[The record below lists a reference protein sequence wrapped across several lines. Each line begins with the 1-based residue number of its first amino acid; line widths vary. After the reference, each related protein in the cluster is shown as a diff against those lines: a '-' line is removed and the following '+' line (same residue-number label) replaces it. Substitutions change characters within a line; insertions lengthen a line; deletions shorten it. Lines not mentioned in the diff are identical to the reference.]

1 MSNTSPAP
9 RWQFSLRGLL
19 IAVAVVAVV
28 LGLGSFTIGQG
39 LLGLL
44 IAISLRGVIPTMAV
58 VAAFYG
64 RGDVRVFAM
73 GAVVASV
80 PLLTSELGSTSFPAL
95 VAGTIAHLM
104 AMGLC
109 GAAAVATRRWLIRQG
124 MSDDK

>member
-1 MSNTSPAP
+1 MSNTSPAL

-58 VAAFYG
+58 TAAFYG
-64 RGDVRVFAM
+64 RADVRSFAI

-80 PLLTSELGSTSFPAL
+80 ALLTGELGSTSFPAL
-95 VAGTIAHLM
+95 VAGTIAQLM

-124 MSDDK
+124 MSDAK